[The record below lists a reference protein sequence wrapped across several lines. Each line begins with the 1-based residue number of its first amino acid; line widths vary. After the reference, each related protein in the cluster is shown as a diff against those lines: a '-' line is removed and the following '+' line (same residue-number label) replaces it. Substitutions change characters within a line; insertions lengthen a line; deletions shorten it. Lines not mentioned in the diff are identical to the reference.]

1 MTDAR
6 HGLSL
11 WLDRLTLRSTLTDA
25 ECEAI
30 LALPGELELIRP
42 NRDFV
47 RLGEQVDRAC
57 LVVSGLAGRFGQ
69 TRDGERQMTALHIP
83 GDMADLHS
91 VVLPKAATALQS
103 VSETLIYRVPHS
115 AVHKLASQSLAL
127 AEAFW
132 RDCMVDAA
140 ALSQWALVNAR
151 LSAKGRVAHLLC
163 EMASRFSKED
173 CRAEQVI
180 DWPLTQTTLGDT
192 TGLTPVHVNRTL
204 RALREAGAAHITD
217 KRLHILDWKLL
228 QSIGEFD
235 ARYLALERVD
245 EAGLPRLFA

>member
-11 WLDRLTLRSTLTDA
+11 WLDRLTLRSTLSDA
-25 ECEAI
+25 ECDAI
-30 LALPGELELIRP
+30 LSLPGELELVRA

-47 RLGEQVDRAC
+47 RLGEQVNRAC
-57 LVVSGLAGRFGQ
+57 LIVSGLAGRFGQ

-103 VSETLIYRVPHS
+103 VSETLIYRVPH
-115 AVHKLASQSLAL
+115 AEIHKLASQSLAL

-140 ALSQWALVNAR
+140 VLSQWALVNAR

-163 EMASRFSKED
+163 EMASRFDKSPGD
-173 CRAEQVI
+173 DGDVI

-204 RALREAGAAHITD
+204 RALREAGAAHIAD
-217 KRLHILDWKLL
+217 RRLHILDWKQLRE
-228 QSIGEFD
+228 IAEFD
-235 ARYLALERVD
+235 PRYLVLEKAD
-245 EAGLPRLFA
+245 

>member
-11 WLDRLTLRSTLTDA
+11 WLDRLILRSNLSEA
-25 ECEAI
+25 ERDAI

-47 RLGEQVDRAC
+47 RLGEQVNRAC
-57 LVVSGLAGRFGQ
+57 LVLSGLAGRFGQ

-103 VSETLIYRVPHS
+103 VSETLIYRVPH
-115 AVHKLASQSLAL
+115 AEIHKLASRSLAL

-140 ALSQWALVNAR
+140 VLSQWALVNAR
-151 LSAKGRVAHLLC
+151 LSARGRVAHLLC
-163 EMASRFSKED
+163 EMASRCSKGQCHD
-173 CRAEQVI
+173 HDVI

-228 QSIGEFD
+228 RAIGEFD
-235 ARYLALERVD
+235 PRYLVLEKAD
-245 EAGLPRLFA
+245 